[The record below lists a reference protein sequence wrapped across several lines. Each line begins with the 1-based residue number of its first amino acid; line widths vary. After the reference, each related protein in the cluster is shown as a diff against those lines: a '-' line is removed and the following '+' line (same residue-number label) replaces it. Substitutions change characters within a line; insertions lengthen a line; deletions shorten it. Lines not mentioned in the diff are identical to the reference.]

1 MKISSLP
8 TQTLKRLSELVEDL
22 IDILNK
28 EASIIKSSE
37 IEVDRM
43 EEIKSIQDKLDSK
56 GSEFDNISTPMDAKE
71 LHELIIKSDEL
82 SKEKSEINIKSKLL
96 YEDLDELTLI
106 KNNLKEE
113 INKILKGNE
122 IKKENDQV
130 GIYVDSLNTNVYI
143 IDGPLPNEIDKISP
157 GLNEI
162 INCNVELIKEISEIY
177 NNNVNV
183 ILADKDEIY
192 FEELKEKVEKYKT
205 NKNNSEDKQLELLKK
220 TIENENVIN
229 TDLQDEKNEE
239 EKIVLENTAPIES
252 EEVNTPK
259 IDEIS
264 IINENPIIENVSPV
278 SDVTN
283 EIKEEP
289 IVPISNFIENPQN
302 NVINNAPS
310 EVSTIYVDFNDKVVP
325 NQIARATKDKLNNKI
340 IPILSDSFVKTK
352 IDSIAKE
359 NNVNAPFSIEGFVNN
374 QAA

>member
-143 IDGPLPNEIDKISP
+143 IDGPLTNEIDKISP

-162 INCNVELIKEISEIY
+162 INCNVELIKEIY

-252 EEVNTPK
+252 EEVNAPK
-259 IDEIS
+259 ID
-264 IINENPIIENVSPV
+264 ENPIIENVSPV